1 MADTVDP
8 ERRSQIMS
16 RIRSRD
22 TLPERTVRSLAHRL
36 GYRFRLH
43 RKGLPG
49 RPDLVFVRH
58 QLAVFVHGCFWHRH
72 AGCTNCTTPKTRAD
86 FWQRKFEGNM
96 ARDRRNC
103 EDLTRL
109 GWKSLVIWECETED
123 PARLRAI
130 LAKAL
135 TPRRKRAR

>member
-1 MADTVDP
+1 LADTVDP

-43 RKGLPG
+43 REGLPG
-49 RPDLVFVRH
+49 RPDLVFVRQ

-86 FWQRKFEGNM
+86 FWQRKFESNV

-103 EDLTRL
+103 EDLARL
-109 GWKSLVIWECETED
+109 GWKPLVIWECETED

-135 TPRRKRAR
+135 APTS

>member
-43 RKGLPG
+43 REGLPG
-49 RPDLVFVRH
+49 RPDLVFVRQ

-86 FWQRKFEGNM
+86 FWQRKFESNV

-103 EDLTRL
+103 EDLARL
-109 GWKSLVIWECETED
+109 GWKPLVIWECETED

-135 TPRRKRAR
+135 APTS